1 MTTLIYPSRHHLN
14 VSSLIKNLP
23 ESDVTFVLGRSD
35 SSVDDLAVRPLSQFP
50 PDPHKDSPVE
60 RYKGKYKGLREVNI
74 NKGENQGLGIMIM
87 EGRWESSHRHMCDFV
102 VHAHSYSK
110 HAYILR
116 DHPLRS
122 LCLMLF

>member
-1 MTTLIYPSRHHLN
+1 MATLIYPSRHHLN

-87 EGRWESSHRHMCDFV
+87 EGRWADLNQCIQP
-102 VHAHSYSK
+102 HS
-110 HAYILR
+110 
-116 DHPLRS
+116 PLDMIQR
-122 LCLMLF
+122 LNC

>member
-1 MTTLIYPSRHHLN
+1 MATLIYPSRHHLN

-87 EGRWESSHRHMCDFV
+87 EGRYESSHGHTWYFV
-102 VHAHSYSK
+102 VHAH
-110 HAYILR
+110 A
-116 DHPLRS
+116 
-122 LCLMLF
+122 

>member
-1 MTTLIYPSRHHLN
+1 MILKNGHKYDNPDTPRHHLN

-87 EGRWESSHRHMCDFV
+87 EGRWVGR
-102 VHAHSYSK
+102 
-110 HAYILR
+110 L
-116 DHPLRS
+116 
-122 LCLMLF
+122 